1 MSWGLDRTNF
11 DRNIAVVIGIND
23 YKNGINPL
31 RTAVNDAR
39 AIADLLEK
47 EYEYQEVIRL
57 FPEHGEATLAE
68 INKLL
73 FETLPNKI
81 RPTEGDRLL
90 FYFAGH
96 GRAINREDGPTGYL
110 VPQDAHLENSETLLP
125 MRKLNE
131 ALSNLDCHH
140 LLVIL
145 DCCFAGLFRWWNNR
159 NVIAEREK
167 IYREHYDRFIR
178 YRAWQSIAS
187 AAHDQEGLDFVSNL
201 RDGSNNSNHSPFAL
215 ALLDGLTQLKAD
227 YTKDGVITATELY
240 WYLDNCLKSKDGNRE
255 SQTPVNWPLQR
266 HDRGEFIFTLPGFV
280 PENLKPAPPLDASK
294 NPYQGLESFDEKRSE
309 LFFGRTEQVKKLK
322 RRVEKY
328 PFIVVL
334 GASGSGKSSLVKAGL
349 IPQLRKEQWSILQ
362 PIRPDKTPLQALNN
376 ALKEAQLPEVKP
388 QNPQQNLA
396 QSIDVWAKRNPN
408 SKLLLFIDQS
418 EEIIT
423 LCPKEDKR
431 KEFIQQILV
440 AIDTHWDQL
449 RVVLSLRSDFEP
461 QIRDASLKFLPK
473 DYSVKHTKL
482 KNRWQSGRFIVPPM
496 TREELREA
504 IEKPAK
510 ARVMIFQP
518 PKLIEKLIDEVAGM
532 PGALPL
538 LSFTLSELYLKY
550 LKRQQKAQIKGEI
563 IERSLTKQDYDDLGG
578 VILSLTQRVDKEYDA
593 LVKENPA
600 YDQII
605 RQVMLRMVAL
615 GGGELARRRV
625 PLWELE
631 YPPEKNYLVKEV
643 IERFTKA
650 RLLVTG
656 DDAEGSQYVEPA
668 HDALVRNWQRLL
680 EWKQEKEESLLLQ
693 RRLSPAAR
701 EWDSVK
707 NKYKEPPKRIL
718 DKAAPVLDWLD
729 RQLFTVENL
738 VSKIPDRFARPLRDA
753 PNQPERST
761 GKPDRPD
768 RSTGK
773 PVKFLWD
780 GDPYLNVLDEKLKS
794 DNNSFNQVEAKF
806 VMESVLQKRKT
817 ISWRWRIAGLVTV
830 VITTTAI
837 FASFQWINAER
848 RLISTINALTEAS
861 QELFD
866 SNQEFEALL
875 ASFKAGKLAKQSAF
889 GVLPGTE
896 YRKMEDR
903 IKTQLQQ
910 AAYWVKERNRL
921 EEHEAA
927 FVSVSLSPD
936 GRRLV
941 SGGADGSIKLWDVA
955 TGRPIKTL
963 TRHTHAVHV
972 VSFSPDGQLLA
983 FASSDSHTVKLWDIT
998 TSTEIFSSNQYD
1010 SDGSG
1015 HKAISFSPNGR
1026 LLAYASNK
1034 TITLLN
1040 VVERREE
1047 IKKLDGHEDRVNGIS
1062 FSPDGKMLASG
1073 SFDGK
1078 VKLWNLATHQ
1088 VIDTLD
1094 GGNWVFALSFS
1105 PDGKMLASGANGG
1118 GIKLWNLANLKS
1130 KPHDLRASDRVTNL
1144 SFSPNG
1150 QLLIAS
1156 GYYKDIK
1163 LWNVAR
1169 REEIKPLIGH
1179 RSNVNSIS
1187 VSSDGQLLAS
1197 ASSDTT
1203 IKLWDVG
1210 RRKEINL
1217 LSGPSA
1223 GVTGLSFSPNG
1234 RLLASARWESI
1245 NLWDIKEDKLICNFE
1260 WHRGLKSIAF
1270 SRSGKLL
1277 ASASDDK
1284 TIKLWNVA
1292 TCEEIA
1298 LLRGHTNWAFSV
1310 SFSPDER
1317 LLASGSWNGI
1327 VKLWDITAP
1336 KKPKMIADLPEY
1348 KGRGSVFSVSFSP
1361 NGRLL
1366 ASAGGDKTIKLWDI
1380 TNPAE
1385 PKKIANLE
1393 GHRQRLRSISFSPDG
1408 KWLASAGEDATIKLW
1423 DVATPEEPEE
1433 VATLEGHNLTIHSV
1447 SFSPDSKLLASAS
1460 SDKTIRFWNVATR
1473 EEINV
1478 LNGHR
1483 AEANTISFSSDKQL
1497 FASGDNSGQ
1506 VAVWNYAEIMSNFT
1520 LDKLLGRSCDRL
1532 RGYLENNPNVQKD
1545 DRHLCDGL
1553 GNSHP

>member
-1 MSWGLDRTNF
+1 MIWSLDRTNF
-11 DRNIAVVIGIND
+11 DRNIAVVIGIDN
-23 YKNGINPL
+23 YQNGIHQL
-31 RTAVNDAR
+31 KTAVNDAR
-39 AIADLLEK
+39 AIADLLEQ

-57 FPEHGEATLAE
+57 FPDRSEATLAE

-81 RPTEGDRLL
+81 RPTEGDRLI

-96 GRAINREDGPTGYL
+96 GVATNSQDGPEGFII
-110 VPQDAHLENSETLLP
+110 PQDAELGKNETFLRMSDLI
-125 MRKLNE
+125 KS
-131 ALSNLDCHH
+131 LSQLDLHH

-145 DCCFAGLFRWWNNR
+145 DCCFAGSLRWSSTR
-159 NVIAEREK
+159 NVITVPEK
-167 IYREHYDRFIR
+167 IHREHYDRFIR
-178 YRAWQSIAS
+178 CRAWQSITS
-187 AAHDQEGLDFVSNL
+187 AAHNQEALDFVSDL
-201 RDGSNNSNHSPFAL
+201 RDGSNNPHHSPFAL
-215 ALLDGLTQLKAD
+215 ALIEGLKNIKAD
-227 YTKDGVITATELY
+227 FTGDGVITAPELYLYLRDCLIGKDGYTELQ
-240 WYLDNCLKSKDGNRE
+240 SPGI
-255 SQTPVNWPLQR
+255 WPLQK
-266 HDRGEFIFTLPGFV
+266 HDRGEFIFTLPGFG
-280 PENLKPAPPLDASK
+280 PEKLKPAPPLDASK
-294 NPYQGLESFDEKRSE
+294 NPYQGLKSFEEEQSE
-309 LFFGRTEQVKKLK
+309 LFFGRTELVKELQDFVKNH
-322 RRVEKY
+322 R
-328 PFIVVL
+328 FTVVL

-349 IPQLRKEQWSILQ
+349 IPRLRNPKETTEQWSILE
-362 PIRPDKTPLQALNN
+362 PIRPGKTPLQALNN
-376 ALKEAQLPEVKP
+376 ALKKAQLPEVKP
-388 QNPQQNLA
+388 QDPQQNLA
-396 QSIDVWAKRNPN
+396 QSIDVWTKRNPN

-423 LCPKEDKR
+423 LCPNEDKR

-440 AIDTHWDQL
+440 AIDTHWDKL

-473 DYSVKHTKL
+473 DYSVKHTEL
-482 KNRWQSGRFIVPPM
+482 KNRWQNGRFIVRAM

-504 IEKPAK
+504 IEKPAE

-518 PKLIEKLIDEVAGM
+518 PKLIEQLIDEVAYM

-550 LKRQQKAQIKGEI
+550 LKRQKDAQFEGKI
-563 IERSLTKQDYDDLGG
+563 IERSLTDEDYQELGG
-578 VILSLTQRVDKEYDA
+578 VILSLTKMVDDEYEA

-600 YDQII
+600 YAQII

-615 GGGELARRRV
+615 GGGELVRRRV

-631 YPPEKNYLVKEV
+631 YPPEKNNLAEAV
-643 IERFTKA
+643 IERFTNA
-650 RLLVTG
+650 RLLVQG
-656 DDAEGSQYVEPA
+656 DDAEGSRYVEPA

-680 EWKQEKEESLLLQ
+680 EWKQEEEESLLLQ
-693 RRLSPAAR
+693 RRLTEAAR
-701 EWDSVK
+701 DWDSVK
-707 NKYKEPPKRIL
+707 NKYKEQPKGIL

-738 VSKIPDRFARPLRDA
+738 VSKIPAQFAQLLRRA
-753 PNQPERST
+753 PNQRTPNQPERST
-761 GKPDRPD
+761 EQ
-768 RSTGK
+768 
-773 PVKFLWD
+773 PVKYLWD
-780 GDPYLNVLDEKLKS
+780 GDPYLNVLDQELKS
-794 DNNSFNQVEAKF
+794 DNNWFNQVEAKF
-806 VMESVLQKRKT
+806 VKESVWQKRQN
-817 ISWRWRIAGLVTV
+817 ISWRWRIAGAVAF

-837 FASFQWINAER
+837 VASVQWISAER

-861 QELFD
+861 QEQFD
-866 SNQEFEALL
+866 LHKEFDALL
-875 ASFKAGKLAKQSAF
+875 VSLKAGKLAKQAAF
-889 GVLPGTE
+889 GVRPEME
-896 YRKMEDR
+896 YQ
-903 IKTQLQQ
+903 IKTLLQQ
-910 AAYWVKERNRL
+910 AAYSVKERNRL
-921 EEHEAA
+921 EGDEAA

-936 GRRLV
+936 GRLLA
-941 SGGADGSIKLWDVA
+941 SGSADGSIKLWDVA

-963 TRHTHAVHV
+963 TRHIDAVHV

-1015 HKAISFSPNGR
+1015 HKGISFSRDGR
-1026 LLAYASNK
+1026 FFAYASNK
-1034 TITLLN
+1034 TIRLLN
-1040 VVERREE
+1040 VERREE
-1047 IKKLDGHEDRVNGIS
+1047 IKELVGHKDRVNGIS

-1073 SFDGK
+1073 SFDGT
-1078 VKLWNLATHQ
+1078 VKLWNLATSQ

-1094 GGNWVFALSFS
+1094 GGNWVFAVSFS
-1105 PDGKMLASGANGG
+1105 PDGKMLAAGANGG
-1118 GIKLWNLANLKS
+1118 GIKLWNLANRKS
-1130 KPHDLRASDRVTNL
+1130 KPYDLHAPDRVTNL

-1156 GYYKDIK
+1156 GFYKDIK

-1169 REEIKPLIGH
+1169 REEIKPLTGH
-1179 RSNVNSIS
+1179 RSNVNSVS
-1187 VSSDGQLLAS
+1187 VSSDGQLLDGQLLAS

-1217 LSGPSA
+1217 LSGSNA
-1223 GVTGLSFSPNG
+1223 GVTSLSSSPNG
-1234 RLLASARWESI
+1234 RLLASARWKSI

-1260 WHRGLKSIAF
+1260 WHPGLKSIAF
-1270 SRSGKLL
+1270 SPSGKLL

-1292 TCEEIA
+1292 TCEENA
-1298 LLRGHTNWAFSV
+1298 LLKGHTNWVFSV

-1317 LLASGSWNGI
+1317 LLASASWNGN

-1348 KGRGSVFSVSFSP
+1348 KGSVFSLSFSP

-1366 ASAGGDKTIKLWDI
+1366 ASAGGDETIKLWDI
-1380 TNPAE
+1380 TNPKE

-1393 GHRQRLRSISFSPDG
+1393 GHHQRLRSVNFSPDG
-1408 KWLASAGEDATIKLW
+1408 KWLASGGEDATIKLW
-1423 DVATPEEPEE
+1423 DVATPKEAKE
-1433 VATLEGHNLTIHSV
+1433 VATLKGHKLTIQSV

-1460 SDKTIRFWNVATR
+1460 DDRTIRIWDVANR
-1473 EEINV
+1473 KEINV

-1483 AEANTISFSSDKQL
+1483 TEVSSISFSSDKQL
-1497 FASGDNSGQ
+1497 LASGDNSGQ

-1520 LDKLLGRSCDRL
+1520 LDKLLERSCDRL
-1532 RGYLENNPNVQKD
+1532 RGYLENNRNVEEG
-1545 DRHLCDGL
+1545 DRHLCDGI
-1553 GNSHP
+1553 GNSRP